1 MKIIVVG
8 DGKVGLTL
16 TEQLSK
22 EEHDIVVIDKNPT
35 VLQNSQETFD
45 VMVVPG
51 NGASRQV
58 LLEAGAQDADL
69 VIAATSADE
78 INLLCCLTAK
88 KLGCT
93 HTIARVRNPEYA
105 GQLVFLKD
113 ELGLSMVINPEATA
127 AREMFQI
134 LQFPSFLNRDRFA
147 KGRVEIVELKVEK
160 GCTIIGKYLHELHE
174 NAKVKVLVCA
184 VERGEQVYI
193 PSGNFKI
200 EEGDKIHVTA
210 ETRDLTK
217 LIHYLGIPLPKMR
230 DVVIVG
236 GSRLGYYLA
245 NMLIQSGVK
254 VKIIEIDYERC
265 LQLSELL
272 PKALIING
280 DGCQQKL
287 LNEEVYGKAD
297 AVISLLNIDEVNLV
311 ISMYA
316 KKLGVPKVI
325 AKIDRIEYMNVF
337 KSFTEESF
345 ISPKNLICND
355 VLRYVRAVGNSGE
368 GSMLTLYRLIGNQV
382 EAIEFLAGKDT
393 HLLGVPFSKVP
404 MRPNLL
410 IASIRR
416 DDRTIFPTGS
426 DCIQLGDRVL
436 IVTTESGRFYELND
450 VFL

>member
-210 ETRDLTK
+210 ETMDLTK

-393 HLLGVPFSKVP
+393 HFLGVPFSKVP

-450 VFL
+450 IFL

>member
-217 LIHYLGIPLPKMR
+217 LIHYLGIALPKMR

-393 HLLGVPFSKVP
+393 HFLGVPFSKVP

-450 VFL
+450 IFL

>member
-272 PKALIING
+272 PRALIING

-368 GSMLTLYRLIGNQV
+368 GSMLTLYRLIGDQV

-393 HLLGVPFSKVP
+393 HFLGVPFSKVP
-404 MRPNLL
+404 MRPR
-410 IASIRR
+410 I
-416 DDRTIFPTGS
+416 
-426 DCIQLGDRVL
+426 C
-436 IVTTESGRFYELND
+436 
-450 VFL
+450 

>member
-113 ELGLSMVINPEATA
+113 ERGLSMVINPEATA

-345 ISPKNLICND
+345 IRPKNLICND

-393 HLLGVPFSKVP
+393 HFLGVPFSKVP

-450 VFL
+450 IFL

>member
-382 EAIEFLAGKDT
+382 EAIEFLAGKYT
-393 HLLGVPFSKVP
+393 HFLGVPFSKVP

-450 VFL
+450 IFL

>member
-184 VERGEQVYI
+184 VELGEQVYI

-393 HLLGVPFSKVP
+393 HFLGVPFSKVP

-450 VFL
+450 IFL

>member
-272 PKALIING
+272 PRALIING

-345 ISPKNLICND
+345 ISTKNLICND

-393 HLLGVPFSKVP
+393 HFLGVPFSKVP

-450 VFL
+450 IFL

>member
-1 MKIIVVG
+1 MKIVIVG
-8 DGKVGLTL
+8 DGKVGYTL

-393 HLLGVPFSKVP
+393 HFLGVPFSKVP

-450 VFL
+450 IFL

>member
-1 MKIIVVG
+1 MPAV
-8 DGKVGLTL
+8 
-16 TEQLSK
+16 
-22 EEHDIVVIDKNPT
+22 
-35 VLQNSQETFD
+35 
-45 VMVVPG
+45 
-51 NGASRQV
+51 QV

-393 HLLGVPFSKVP
+393 HFLGVPFSKVP

-450 VFL
+450 IFL

>member
-93 HTIARVRNPEYA
+93 NTIARVRNPEYA

-134 LQFPSFLNRDRFA
+134 LQFPTFLNRDRFA

-393 HLLGVPFSKVP
+393 HFLGVPFSKVP

-450 VFL
+450 IFL

>member
-393 HLLGVPFSKVP
+393 HFLGVPFSKVP

-450 VFL
+450 IFL

>member
-297 AVISLLNIDEVNLV
+297 AVISLLNIDEVNLE
-311 ISMYA
+311 ISRYA
-316 KKLGVPKVI
+316 KKLGVPQVI

-368 GSMLTLYRLIGNQV
+368 GSMLTLYRLRGNQV

-393 HLLGVPFSKVP
+393 HFLGVPFSKVP

-450 VFL
+450 IFL

>member
-58 LLEAGAQDADL
+58 LLEAGAHDADL

-393 HLLGVPFSKVP
+393 HFLGVPFSKVP

-450 VFL
+450 IFL

>member
-382 EAIEFLAGKDT
+382 EAIECLAGKDT
-393 HLLGVPFSKVP
+393 HFLGVPFSKVP

-450 VFL
+450 IFL

>member
-287 LNEEVYGKAD
+287 LNEEVCGKAD

-393 HLLGVPFSKVP
+393 HFLGVPFSKVP

-450 VFL
+450 IFL

>member
-160 GCTIIGKYLHELHE
+160 GCTIIGKYLHELYE

-272 PKALIING
+272 PRALIING

-393 HLLGVPFSKVP
+393 HFLGVPFSKVP

-450 VFL
+450 IFL

>member
-147 KGRVEIVELKVEK
+147 KGRVEIVELRSKKAVQSLESICTSCMKMQKSKSWSVLWNGENRFTFLPVTLKSRK
-160 GCTIIGKYLHELHE
+160 GIK
-174 NAKVKVLVCA
+174 
-184 VERGEQVYI
+184 
-193 PSGNFKI
+193 F
-200 EEGDKIHVTA
+200 
-210 ETRDLTK
+210 
-217 LIHYLGIPLPKMR
+217 
-230 DVVIVG
+230 
-236 GSRLGYYLA
+236 
-245 NMLIQSGVK
+245 ML
-254 VKIIEIDYERC
+254 
-265 LQLSELL
+265 LL
-272 PKALIING
+272 KQG
-280 DGCQQKL
+280 
-287 LNEEVYGKAD
+287 
-297 AVISLLNIDEVNLV
+297 
-311 ISMYA
+311 
-316 KKLGVPKVI
+316 
-325 AKIDRIEYMNVF
+325 
-337 KSFTEESF
+337 T
-345 ISPKNLICND
+345 
-355 VLRYVRAVGNSGE
+355 
-368 GSMLTLYRLIGNQV
+368 
-382 EAIEFLAGKDT
+382 
-393 HLLGVPFSKVP
+393 
-404 MRPNLL
+404 
-410 IASIRR
+410 
-416 DDRTIFPTGS
+416 
-426 DCIQLGDRVL
+426 
-436 IVTTESGRFYELND
+436 
-450 VFL
+450 

>member
-272 PKALIING
+272 PRALIING

-345 ISPKNLICND
+345 ISPKILICND

-393 HLLGVPFSKVP
+393 HFLGVPFSKVP

-450 VFL
+450 IFL

>member
-193 PSGNFKI
+193 PTGNFKI

-382 EAIEFLAGKDT
+382 EAIEFLAGKDN
-393 HLLGVPFSKVP
+393 HFLGVPFSKVP

-450 VFL
+450 IFL

>member
-272 PKALIING
+272 PRALIING

-382 EAIEFLAGKDT
+382 EAIEFLAGKET
-393 HLLGVPFSKVP
+393 HFLGVPFSKVP

-450 VFL
+450 IFL

>member
-393 HLLGVPFSKVP
+393 HFLGVPFSKVP

-410 IASIRR
+410 IASIR
-416 DDRTIFPTGS
+416 
-426 DCIQLGDRVL
+426 Q
-436 IVTTESGRFYELND
+436 
-450 VFL
+450 

>member
-1 MKIIVVG
+1 MKIIIVG

-22 EEHDIVVIDKNPT
+22 EEHDIVVIDKNAT

-58 LLEAGAQDADL
+58 LLEAGAEDADL

-105 GQLVFLKD
+105 EQLVFLKD

-147 KGRVEIVELKVEK
+147 KGRVEIVELKVDK
-160 GCTIIGKYLHELHE
+160 GCTIVGKYLHELHD

-210 ETRDLTK
+210 ETQNLTK

-245 NMLIQSGVK
+245 DMLIKSGVK

-265 LQLSELL
+265 LQLSDLL

-355 VLRYVRAVGNSGE
+355 VLRYVRAVGNSEE
-368 GSMLTLYRLIGNQV
+368 GSMLTLYRLVNNQV

-393 HLLGVPFSKVP
+393 HFLGVPFSSVP

-410 IASIRR
+410 IVSIRR
-416 DDRTIFPTGS
+416 DDRTIFPTGN
-426 DCIQLGDRVL
+426 DCIQLGDRVV
-436 IVTTESGRFYELND
+436 IVTTENNRFYELND
-450 VFL
+450 IFL

>member
-217 LIHYLGIPLPKMR
+217 LIHYLGIALPKMR

-316 KKLGVPKVI
+316 KKLGVSKVI

-393 HLLGVPFSKVP
+393 HFLGVPFSKVP

-450 VFL
+450 IFL

>member
-160 GCTIIGKYLHELHE
+160 GCTIIGKYLHE

-393 HLLGVPFSKVP
+393 HFLGVPFSKVP

-450 VFL
+450 IFL

>member
-1 MKIIVVG
+1 M
-8 DGKVGLTL
+8 
-16 TEQLSK
+16 
-22 EEHDIVVIDKNPT
+22 
-35 VLQNSQETFD
+35 
-45 VMVVPG
+45 
-51 NGASRQV
+51 
-58 LLEAGAQDADL
+58 
-69 VIAATSADE
+69 
-78 INLLCCLTAK
+78 TAK

-393 HLLGVPFSKVP
+393 HFLGVPFSKVP

-450 VFL
+450 IFL

>member
-254 VKIIEIDYERC
+254 VKIIELDYERC

-393 HLLGVPFSKVP
+393 HFLGVPFSKVP

-450 VFL
+450 IFL

>member
-200 EEGDKIHVTA
+200 AEGDKIHVTA

-272 PKALIING
+272 PRALIING

-393 HLLGVPFSKVP
+393 HFLGVPFSKVP

-450 VFL
+450 IFL

>member
-272 PKALIING
+272 PRALIING

-297 AVISLLNIDEVNLV
+297 AVISLINIDEVNLV

-393 HLLGVPFSKVP
+393 HFLGVPFSKVP

-450 VFL
+450 IFL

>member
-147 KGRVEIVELKVEK
+147 KGRVEIVELKVKK

-393 HLLGVPFSKVP
+393 HFLGVPFSKVP

-450 VFL
+450 IFL

>member
-1 MKIIVVG
+1 
-8 DGKVGLTL
+8 
-16 TEQLSK
+16 
-22 EEHDIVVIDKNPT
+22 
-35 VLQNSQETFD
+35 
-45 VMVVPG
+45 MVVPG

-393 HLLGVPFSKVP
+393 HFLGVPFSKVP

-450 VFL
+450 IFL

>member
-78 INLLCCLTAK
+78 INLLCCLTVK

-393 HLLGVPFSKVP
+393 HFLGVPFSKVP

-450 VFL
+450 IFL

>member
-35 VLQNSQETFD
+35 VLQNSQEPFD

-287 LNEEVYGKAD
+287 LNEEVCGKAD

-393 HLLGVPFSKVP
+393 HFLGVPFSKVP

-450 VFL
+450 IFL

>member
-45 VMVVPG
+45 VMVVSG

-88 KLGCT
+88 KLGCA

-393 HLLGVPFSKVP
+393 HFLGVPFSKVP

-450 VFL
+450 IFL

>member
-393 HLLGVPFSKVP
+393 HFLGVPFSKVP

-436 IVTTESGRFYELND
+436 IVASMN
-450 VFL
+450 

>member
-113 ELGLSMVINPEATA
+113 ELELSMVINPEATA

-393 HLLGVPFSKVP
+393 HFLGVPFSKVP

-450 VFL
+450 IFL

>member
-193 PSGNFKI
+193 PFGNFKI

-272 PKALIING
+272 PRALIING

-393 HLLGVPFSKVP
+393 HFLGVPFSKVP

-450 VFL
+450 IFL